1 MTVNPYMGSDAVM
14 PFLKYSGRG
23 VIILCRTSNPGSK
36 ELQELVT
43 TEGKKLYE
51 HVALLARDQWNKDGN
66 IMMVLGAT
74 FPEELKAVRELCP
87 EIPFLVP
94 GVGAQGGD
102 VEKVVTFGR
111 CADGY
116 GLIVNSSRGIIYAGK
131 GDDFAVA
138 AGEAAKLLRDQMR
151 AVK

>member
-1 MTVNPYMGSDAVM
+1 
-14 PFLKYSGRG
+14 
-23 VIILCRTSNPGSK
+23 
-36 ELQELVT
+36 
-43 TEGKKLYE
+43 
-51 HVALLARDQWNKDGN
+51 
-66 IMMVLGAT
+66 MMVLGAT

-102 VEKVVTFGR
+102 VEKVVSYGR
-111 CADGY
+111 SKDGY
-116 GLIVNSSRGIIYAGK
+116 GLIVNSSRGIIYASK
-131 GDDFAVA
+131 GDDFAEA